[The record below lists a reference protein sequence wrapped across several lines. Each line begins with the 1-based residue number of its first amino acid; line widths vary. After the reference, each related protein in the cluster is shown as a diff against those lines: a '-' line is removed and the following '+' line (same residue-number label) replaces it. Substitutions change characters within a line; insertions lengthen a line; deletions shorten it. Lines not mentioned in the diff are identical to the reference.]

1 MLPAEIEAK
10 AVIPGLRSILARQLS
25 SEHGLSQKEIAAK
38 LGITQPAVSHYL
50 HLVRGTHAEWEE
62 NPEVRRLLRET
73 SEAILR
79 GASVQEVDAK
89 LDLAC
94 LYLRL
99 HRKLCGLHE
108 ELEPELDSETCHVC
122 DQPLD
127 LAAKTIPSSPP
138 PGGRRRPAKTLDL
151 RGLLCPEPLLRTKIQ
166 LDALKRGEVLEV
178 LADDPA
184 AEYDIKT
191 WAHQAN
197 QQLLAIRKEGPELR
211 FLIQKAR

>member
-10 AVIPGLRSILARQLS
+10 AVIPGLRAILARQLS
-25 SEHGLSQKEIAAK
+25 AEHGLSQKEIASK

-50 HLVRGTHAEWEE
+50 HMVRGTHAEWEE
-62 NPEVRRLLRET
+62 NPEVRRMLKET
-73 SEAILR
+73 AGAILK
-79 GASVQEVDAK
+79 GASVQEVDAR
-89 LDLAC
+89 LDLIC
-94 LYLRL
+94 LHLRV
-99 HRKLCGLHE
+99 HRKLCELHE

-127 LAAKTIPSSPP
+127 LAVKTNPVAPQAT
-138 PGGRRRPAKTLDL
+138 RRRPAKTLDL
-151 RGLLCPEPLLRTKIQ
+151 RGLLCPEPLLRTKVQ
-166 LDALKRGEVLEV
+166 LDALKRGDVLEV

-191 WAHQAN
+191 WTHQAS
-197 QQLLAIRKEGPELR
+197 QELLAIKKEGSELR